1 MPEKV
6 LPFRSKYIIEGTAKD
21 RGMEKNS
28 KLLNFESISFGN
40 FFLKIDAKPFINIS
54 SRWMILE
61 TRNGKIE
68 KKRNQNR
75 WSLEICRLEL
85 LKTDVKNIFVRRNI
99 HILIE

>member
-1 MPEKV
+1 MVSKKKKKRWARGKAIKVELLTRKGFFDASSFMPEKV

-54 SRWMILE
+54 SR
-61 TRNGKIE
+61 
-68 KKRNQNR
+68 
-75 WSLEICRLEL
+75 
-85 LKTDVKNIFVRRNI
+85 
-99 HILIE
+99 